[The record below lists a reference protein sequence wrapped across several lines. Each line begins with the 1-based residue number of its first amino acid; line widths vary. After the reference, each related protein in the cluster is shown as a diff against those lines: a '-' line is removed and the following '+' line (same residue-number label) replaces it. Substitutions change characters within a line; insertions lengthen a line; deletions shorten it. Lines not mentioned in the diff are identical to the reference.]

1 MNLVLLER
9 IRVKI
14 ADLGNA
20 CWVDKHFTNDIQT
33 RQYRAPEVVLGMNY
47 DTSCDIW
54 SAACMIFELATGDF
68 LFAPHSGKRYN
79 KNEDHVAQMI
89 ELLGKMP
96 RSFALGGKYSLEI
109 FNRRGEL
116 RHIRDL
122 EYWKLEDVLIEKYRF
137 DPKDALEMAS
147 FLLPMLEF
155 VPRRR
160 ATAQDCLKNSWLN
173 DSNNSALPTES
184 NRRASSIELS
194 GNGGGGGPQ

>member
-1 MNLVLLER
+1 MILLVSLEN

-33 RQYRAPEVVLGMNY
+33 RQYRAPEVILGMNY
-47 DTSCDIW
+47 DTCCDIW
-54 SAACMIFELATGDF
+54 SAACVIFELVTGDF

-79 KNEDHVAQMI
+79 KNEDHIAQMI

-96 RSFALGGKYSLEI
+96 RSFALGGKYSLDI

-122 EYWKLEDVLIEKYRF
+122 EYWKLEDVLVEKYHM
-137 DPKDALEMAS
+137 PPQDALELAS

-155 VPRRR
+155 IPKRR
-160 ATAQDCLKNSWLN
+160 ATAYDCLSHPWLQA
-173 DSNNSALPTES
+173 DHSMEGEYSRGRTSTGHSDPL
-184 NRRASSIELS
+184 
-194 GNGGGGGPQ
+194 